1 MRETDKKLNRLTMKN
16 ILFIITFTI
25 ALVWVILHFN
35 ECIEAALMILGLC
48 KPFIY
53 GIMIAFVFH
62 LPLSYFQR
70 KLPKSIKGKTRN
82 IVAAIL
88 ALLVIIVLLTFIF
101 WIVVPQVVDSVRS
114 LIVTLPGY
122 VEDVMG
128 MLEQAISGKKIP
140 SELVEQINEFGDGF
154 VEAASNFVKEKLPQL
169 LSMASGFANGIA
181 NTFMAVVIA
190 VYLTVSKAVSYT
202 HLLIYKLD

>member
-88 ALLVIIVLLTFIF
+88 ALLVIIGLLTFIF

-114 LIVTLPGY
+114 WWNKSMNS
-122 VEDVMG
+122 VMV
-128 MLEQAISGKKIP
+128 L
-140 SELVEQINEFGDGF
+140 
-154 VEAASNFVKEKLPQL
+154 
-169 LSMASGFANGIA
+169 
-181 NTFMAVVIA
+181 
-190 VYLTVSKAVSYT
+190 
-202 HLLIYKLD
+202 